1 MTVLLIHALALS
13 VGSLLRLAS
22 LPAGQAFPFAAFLGL
37 GVGDGYLFA
46 APRTSDRLA
55 LAP

>member
-37 GVGDGYLFA
+37 GVGDGYLLA
-46 APRTSDRLA
+46 TPGTGDRLT